1 LSHYRLMNK
10 IVESYKRKL
19 ASEDGWVLKRGAQL
33 RIALCYPNVYS
44 IGMANLGFQ
53 AMYELLNNIPEV
65 SCERV
70 FLPDSVRS
78 PSVSEGSSAS
88 ERVRSPRVK
97 AGSPREQLAR
107 GASKGNLR
115 NRALPHG
122 RASDTEYSPNS
133 SGYGVRQNIAVR
145 AINELAEYQRTR
157 TPLLSL
163 ESQTPVRDFDV
174 VAFSISFETDYVNMA
189 RMLQMSGVPLWSK
202 DRTERDPLIVMGGA
216 ASFLNPE
223 PIAEFTDVIGVG
235 EGEVLGP
242 KLVDAIFENDS
253 KGELLLA
260 LARQGRGFYVPAL
273 YFVGYNDDGTVN
285 TYTPTEEGVPARVGR
300 AISAE
305 NPKEG
310 SLRRA
315 IKKQQFDLVEQLRRD
330 EVFAPSTT
338 IFAPQAEMGDRFLV
352 EISRGCSQGCRFCWA
367 GYNYWPP
374 RVVPARDILA
384 KAAAW
389 RGKTDKIGLVST
401 AVCDHPEI
409 SEILQGLRAMDY
421 RISVSSLRLDQI
433 SDELLDAL
441 VESRDQQIA
450 VAPET
455 GSDRLRR
462 VINKNLT
469 NDEIVDICGAVFDRG
484 MLTIK
489 LYMMVGLPTETD
501 EDLDEMI
508 VLVERIKDRM
518 LEAGKRFGYAGKI
531 IPSLNGFVPKPN
543 TPFQWEPICEEKELK
558 RRLKYVS
565 KKLSRIPNVEVRAMS
580 SRIAHEQALLSS
592 GDRRIAKV
600 IEATARLHGDLNG
613 AIRETGIDPAFHTS
627 RTRSHDE
634 ILPWEIVD
642 AGLGRPFME
651 REHERAHEA
660 RSTAPCPSVNQ
671 CTRCGVCPTTWLAEA
686 PPALVQLKA
695 FATSATSTANV

>member
-1 LSHYRLMNK
+1 MKK
-10 IVESYKRKL
+10 IVESYKQKL
-19 ASEDGWVLKRGAQL
+19 ASEDGWVLKRGNQL

-53 AMYELLNNIPEV
+53 AMYELFNNIPEV

-70 FLPDSVRS
+70 FLPDAGKARR
-78 PSVSEGSSAS
+78 GSSPT
-88 ERVRSPRVK
+88 VREGVK
-97 AGSPREQLAR
+97 RTGE
-107 GASKGNLR
+107 G
-115 NRALPHG
+115 LPYS
-122 RASDTEYSPNS
+122 RASDTELSRNG
-133 SGYGVRQNIAVR
+133 SGYDQTLSHGR
-145 AINELAEYQRTR
+145 ATAPIDEMREYERTR

-174 VAFSISFETDYVNMA
+174 VAFSISFETDYVHMA
-189 RMLQMSGVPLWSK
+189 RMLQLSGIPVWAK
-202 DRTERDPLIVMGGA
+202 DRTRHDPLIVMGGA

-235 EGEVLGP
+235 EGEILGP
-242 KLVDAIFENDS
+242 KLVDAILENDS
-253 KGELLLA
+253 KEELLLA
-260 LARQGRGFYVPAL
+260 LAQQGRGFYVPSL
-273 YFVGYNDDGTVN
+273 YQVSYNEDGTIRA
-285 TYTPTEEGVPARVGR
+285 YKPLAEGVPARVGR
-300 AISAE
+300 AVSAE

-315 IKKQQFDLVEQLRRD
+315 IRRGQNELAEELRRN
-330 EVFAPSTT
+330 EVFAPSTI

-384 KAAAW
+384 KARAW
-389 RGKTDKIGLVST
+389 RPKTDKIGLVST

-484 MLTIK
+484 MLTVK
-489 LYMMVGLPTETD
+489 LYLMVGLPTETD
-501 EDLDEMI
+501 EDLEEMV

-518 LEAGKRFGYAGKI
+518 LEAGRRFGRVGKI

-543 TPFQWEPICEEKELK
+543 TPFQWEAICEEKELK
-558 RRLKYVS
+558 RRLKWVC
-565 KKLSRIPNVEVRAMS
+565 KNLARIPNVEVRTMS
-580 SRIAHEQALLSS
+580 ARIAHEQALFSS
-592 GDRRIAKV
+592 GDRRIAQI
-600 IEATARLHGDLNG
+600 IEKTARLNGDLN
-613 AIRETGIDPAFHTS
+613 AALRQTEIDPLFHTS
-627 RTRSHDE
+627 RSRAHNE

-642 AGLGRPFME
+642 SGLSREFME
-651 REHERAHEA
+651 REHERSHEA

-686 PPALVQLKA
+686 PAALVQLKA
-695 FATSATSTANV
+695 YAPNVSQLSV

>member
-1 LSHYRLMNK
+1 MKK
-10 IVESYKRKL
+10 IVESYRRKL

-33 RIALCYPNVYS
+33 RIALCYPNTYA
-44 IGMANLGFQ
+44 IGMANLGFH
-53 AMYELLNNIPEV
+53 AMYEIFNNIPEV

-70 FLPDSVRS
+70 FLPDSALRS
-78 PSVSEGSSAS
+78 NKGSS
-88 ERVRSPRVK
+88 
-97 AGSPREQLAR
+97 GYD
-107 GASKGNLR
+107 
-115 NRALPHG
+115 ALPHG
-122 RASDTEYSPNS
+122 RASET
-133 SGYGVRQNIAVR
+133 
-145 AINELAEYQRTR
+145 INELAEYERTR

-163 ESQTPVRDFDV
+163 ESQAPVRDFDV
-174 VAFSISFETDYVNMA
+174 VAFSISFETDYVNMV
-189 RMLQMSGVPLWSK
+189 RMLQMSGIPVWSK
-202 DRTERDPLIVMGGA
+202 DRTKHDPLIVMGGA
-216 ASFLNPE
+216 SSFLNPE
-223 PIAEFTDVIGVG
+223 PIADFTDVIGVG
-235 EGEVLGP
+235 EGEILGP
-242 KLVDAIFENDS
+242 KIVDAIFENET
-253 KGELLLA
+253 KQELLLA
-260 LARQGRGFYVPAL
+260 LAQQGRGFYVPSL
-273 YFVGYNDDGTVN
+273 YEVSYHDDETVAA
-285 TYTPTEEGVPARVGR
+285 YAPVVEGVPARVGR

-315 IKKQQFDLVEQLRRD
+315 IRKQQFDVAEQLRRD

-338 IFAPQAEMGDRFLV
+338 IFAPQAEMGDRFLI

-384 KAAAW
+384 KAKEW
-389 RGKTDKIGLVST
+389 RTKTDKIGLVST

-409 SEILQGLRAMDY
+409 SEVLQGLRAMDY

-433 SDELLDAL
+433 SEELLDAL

-501 EDLDEMI
+501 EDLEEM
-508 VLVERIKDRM
+508 VLLVERIKDRM
-518 LEAGKRFGYAGKI
+518 LEAGKRFGRAGKI

-558 RRLKYVS
+558 RRLKFVS
-565 KKLSRIPNVEVRAMS
+565 KKLARIPNVEVRAMS
-580 SRIAHEQALLSS
+580 ARIAHEQALFSS
-592 GDRRIAKV
+592 GDRKIARV
-600 IEATARLHGDLNG
+600 IEATARLDGDLNA
-613 AIRETGIDPAFHTS
+613 AIRETSIDPHFHTS
-627 RTRSHDE
+627 RRRAYDE
-634 ILPWEIVD
+634 ILPWDIVD
-642 AGLGRPFME
+642 SGISREFMQQE
-651 REHERAHEA
+651 DERAHEA

-686 PPALVQLKA
+686 PAALVQLQA
-695 FATSATSTANV
+695 FATSPATQSLI

>member
-1 LSHYRLMNK
+1 MSTK
-10 IVESYKRKL
+10 SIVESYKRKL
-19 ASEDGWVLKRGAQL
+19 AAEDGWVLKRGAQL
-33 RIALCYPNVYS
+33 RIALCYPNTYG

-53 AMYELLNNIPEV
+53 AMYEIFNKIPGV

-70 FLPDSVRS
+70 FLPDSVRR
-78 PSVSEGSSAS
+78 PAVREGNSAK
-88 ERVRSPRVK
+88 R
-97 AGSPREQLAR
+97 AGAYAR
-107 GASKGNLR
+107 ASDRKYSGSGYDH
-115 NRALPHG
+115 ALPQG
-122 RASDTEYSPNS
+122 RASDAIDESREY
-133 SGYGVRQNIAVR
+133 
-145 AINELAEYQRTR
+145 ERTR
-157 TPLLSL
+157 TPLLTI

-174 VAFSISFETDYVNMA
+174 IAFSISFETDYVNMA
-189 RMLQMSGVPLWSK
+189 RMLQMSGVPVWSK
-202 DRTERDPLIVMGGA
+202 DRTPRDPLVVMGGA
-216 ASFLNPE
+216 SSFLNPE

-235 EGEVLGP
+235 EGEILGP
-242 KLVDAIFENDS
+242 KLIDAILENES
-253 KGELLLA
+253 KEEILLA
-260 LARQGRGFYVPAL
+260 LARQGRGFYVPSL
-273 YFVGYNDDGTVN
+273 YFVSYNSNGTVAS
-285 TYTPTEEGVPARVGR
+285 YTPTEDGVPVRVGR
-300 AISAE
+300 AIAAE

-315 IKKQQFDLVEQLRRD
+315 IRKGQTEIAQQLRRNQ
-330 EVFAPSTT
+330 VFAPSTT
-338 IFAPQAEMGDRFLV
+338 IFAPQAEMGDRFLI

-384 KAAAW
+384 KAKQW
-389 RGKTDKIGLVST
+389 RSKTEKIGLVST

-409 SEILQGLRAMDY
+409 SEILQGLRALDY

-489 LYMMVGLPTETD
+489 LYMMVGLPTETE
-501 EDLDEMI
+501 EDLEEM
-508 VLVERIKDRM
+508 VKLVERIKDRM
-518 LEAGKRFGYAGKI
+518 LEAGRTFGRAGKI

-543 TPFQWEPICEEKELK
+543 TPFQWEPICNEKELK
-558 RRLKYVS
+558 RRLKFVS
-565 KKLSRIPNVEVRAMS
+565 KKLARIPNVEVRAMS
-580 SRIAHEQALLSS
+580 SRIAHEQALFSS
-592 GDRRIAKV
+592 GDRRVAPA
-600 IEATARLHGDLNG
+600 IEAAARLHGDLNA
-613 AIRETGIDPAFHTS
+613 AIRETRIDAHFHTS
-627 RTRSHDE
+627 RRRSYDE

-642 AGLGRPFME
+642 SGISREFMQ
-651 REHERAHEA
+651 REDERAHDA

-695 FATSATSTANV
+695 FATAEGARAFPQP

>member
-1 LSHYRLMNK
+1 MSTK
-10 IVESYKRKL
+10 SIVESYKRKL

-33 RIALCYPNVYS
+33 RIALCYPNTYA

-53 AMYELLNNIPEV
+53 AMYEIFNNIPEV

-70 FLPDSVRS
+70 FLPDNASRLS
-78 PSVSEGSSAS
+78 RGSSGYDVTS
-88 ERVRSPRVK
+88 
-97 AGSPREQLAR
+97 
-107 GASKGNLR
+107 
-115 NRALPHG
+115 HG
-122 RASDTEYSPNS
+122 RAVDT
-133 SGYGVRQNIAVR
+133 
-145 AINELAEYQRTR
+145 INELGEYERTR

-189 RMLQMSGVPLWSK
+189 RMLQMSGIPVWFR
-202 DRTERDPLIVMGGA
+202 DRTKHDPLIVMGGA
-216 ASFLNPE
+216 SSFLNPE
-223 PIAEFTDVIGVG
+223 PIADFTDVIAVG
-235 EGEVLGP
+235 EGEILGP
-242 KLVDAIFENDS
+242 KIVDAIFENET
-253 KGELLLA
+253 KAELLLA
-260 LARQGRGFYVPAL
+260 LARQGRGFYVPSL
-273 YFVGYNDDGTVN
+273 YAVSYHADEAVAAYSPVAD
-285 TYTPTEEGVPARVGR
+285 GVPARVGR

-315 IKKQQFDLVEQLRRD
+315 IRKQQFDIAEQLRRD

-338 IFAPQAEMGDRFLV
+338 IFAPQAEMGDRFLI

-384 KAAAW
+384 KAKEW
-389 RGKTDKIGLVST
+389 RTRTDKIGLVST

-409 SEILQGLRAMDY
+409 SEVLQGLRAMDY

-501 EDLDEMI
+501 EDLEEMI

-518 LEAGKRFGYAGKI
+518 LAAGKRFGRAGKI

-558 RRLKYVS
+558 RRLKFVS
-565 KKLSRIPNVEVRAMS
+565 KKLARIPNVEVRAMS
-580 SRIAHEQALLSS
+580 ARIAHEQALFSS
-592 GDRRIAKV
+592 GDRRVATV
-600 IEATARLHGDLNG
+600 IEATARLNGDLN
-613 AIRETGIDPAFHTS
+613 AALRETQIDPHVHTS
-627 RTRSHDE
+627 RRRAYDE
-634 ILPWEIVD
+634 LLPWDIVD
-642 AGLGRPFME
+642 SGISREFMQQE
-651 REHERAHEA
+651 DERAHEA

-671 CTRCGVCPTTWLAEA
+671 CTRCGVCPTTWLGEA
-686 PPALVQLKA
+686 PAALVQLKA
-695 FATSATSTANV
+695 FATSARVAVR

>member
-1 LSHYRLMNK
+1 MSINK

-19 ASEDGWVLKRGAQL
+19 AAEEGWVLKRGAQL
-33 RIALCYPNVYS
+33 RIALCYPNTHA

-53 AMYELLNNIPEV
+53 AMYEIFNGLPEV

-70 FLPDSVRS
+70 FLPDSGR
-78 PSVSEGSSAS
+78 G
-88 ERVRSPRVK
+88 
-97 AGSPREQLAR
+97 AR
-107 GASKGNLR
+107 ASKGSSGYD
-115 NRALPHG
+115 ALPHG
-122 RASDTEYSPNS
+122 RASDTVDEMREY
-133 SGYGVRQNIAVR
+133 
-145 AINELAEYQRTR
+145 ERTR

-189 RMLQMSGVPLWSK
+189 RMMQMSGIPVWSK
-202 DRTERDPLIVMGGA
+202 DRTKHDPLIVMGGA
-216 ASFLNPE
+216 SSFLNPE

-235 EGEVLGP
+235 EGEILGP
-242 KLVDAIFENDS
+242 KLIDIILEHES
-253 KGELLLA
+253 KAEVLLA
-260 LARQGRGFYVPAL
+260 LARQGRGFYVPSL
-273 YFVGYNDDGTVN
+273 YDVTYHDDQTVAAYVPN
-285 TYTPTEEGVPARVGR
+285 AEGIPARVGR

-315 IKKQQFDLVEQLRRD
+315 IRKGQVEIAEQLRRD

-338 IFAPQAEMGDRFLV
+338 IFAPAAEMGDRFLI

-384 KAAAW
+384 KAQEW
-389 RGKTDKIGLVST
+389 RGRTDKIGLVST

-409 SEILQGLRAMDY
+409 SEILQGLRAMEY

-462 VINKNLT
+462 VINKNLS

-484 MLTIK
+484 MLTVK

-501 EDLDEMI
+501 EDLEEMI

-518 LEAGKRFGYAGKI
+518 LEAGKRFGRAGKI

-558 RRLKYVS
+558 RRLKFVS
-565 KKLSRIPNVEVRAMS
+565 KKLARIPNVEVRAMS
-580 SRIAHEQALLSS
+580 ARIAHEQALFSS
-592 GDRRIAKV
+592 GDRRIGRV
-600 IEATARLHGDLNG
+600 IEATARLNGDLNA
-613 AIRETGIDPAFHTS
+613 AIRETGIDTYFHTS
-627 RTRSHDE
+627 RRRSYKE
-634 ILPWEIVD
+634 FLPWEIVD
-642 AGLGRPFME
+642 SGISRDFMQQE
-651 REHERAHEA
+651 DERAHEA

-695 FATSATSTANV
+695 FAGASRLSA